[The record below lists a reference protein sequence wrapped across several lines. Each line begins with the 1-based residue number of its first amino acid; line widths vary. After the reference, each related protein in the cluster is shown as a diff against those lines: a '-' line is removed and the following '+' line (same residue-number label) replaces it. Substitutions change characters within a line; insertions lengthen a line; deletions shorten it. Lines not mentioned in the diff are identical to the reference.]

1 MLPPAR
7 HSSSLLPTSSLWRR
21 QRHDLRIDALVK
33 QRRAFLGHCA
43 KHLIGRV
50 AEKLNAVPS
59 ELVRDRV
66 KRNSRATE
74 IAQYALRVLDI
85 LFETVAHPAV
95 LTEGIQRRGRHGIDC
110 VGPDQLFDIE
120 DVAVGIVLRT
130 GAGPE
135 QALLFRAVCR
145 KFLPALAGK

>member
-1 MLPPAR
+1 
-7 HSSSLLPTSSLWRR
+7 PTLFRS
-21 QRHDLRIDALVK
+21 
-33 QRRAFLGHCA
+33 
-43 KHLIGRV
+43 RV

-66 KRNSRATE
+66 KGNFRPTA

-85 LFETVAHPAV
+85 LFEAVAHPAV
-95 LTEGIQRRGRHGIDC
+95 LAEGIQRRGRHGIDC

-120 DVAVGIVLRT
+120 DVAVGLVLRT

-145 KFLPALAGK
+145 KF